1 MTDKY
6 KKQNI
11 GASISKATYDQLCH
25 YATGKGINRARAIE
39 ELLTI
44 ALGNRSLYDTSI
56 NRRTLTFNIENIKEE
71 HLATMLSILQRDDYQ
86 EFINELFENCN
97 FTSNIVFLKQV
108 RNLKK

>member
-1 MTDKY
+1 MDKY
-6 KKQNI
+6 KKINI
-11 GASISKATYDQLCH
+11 GASISKQTYDKLCE

-56 NRRTLTFNIENIKEE
+56 SRKTITFNIERIKEE
-71 HLATMLSILQRDDYQ
+71 HLATILSVLQRDDYQ
-86 EFINELFENCN
+86 DFINKLFENCN

-108 RNLKK
+108 RELKK